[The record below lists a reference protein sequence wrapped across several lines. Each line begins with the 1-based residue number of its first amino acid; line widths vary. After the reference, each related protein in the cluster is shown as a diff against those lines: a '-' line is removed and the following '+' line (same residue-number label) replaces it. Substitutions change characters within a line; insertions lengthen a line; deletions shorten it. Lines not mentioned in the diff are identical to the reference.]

1 MHYPLEI
8 REEID
13 SAVEYHR
20 DNMPHEISDLATL
33 ASASLTHG
41 PLYLDEEGEEAS
53 PFDEGAKPF
62 PWESALAKISDWA
75 ETVQD
80 ISILS
85 CEIDDEGEEME
96 ISETVPDSR
105 QAILASLFGKH
116 LAEYL

>member
-1 MHYPLEI
+1 MYPLEI

-13 SAVEYHR
+13 SATEHYASILPR
-20 DNMPHEISDLATL
+20 EIANLAEL
-33 ASASLTHG
+33 AELSLIDG
-41 PLYLDEEGEEAS
+41 PLYLDEEGEQAS
-53 PFDEGAKPF
+53 PFDDGAKPF

-75 ETVQD
+75 ETVED
-80 ISILS
+80 ISIS
-85 CEIDDEGEEME
+85 SFEIDEEGEEIE

>member
-1 MHYPLEI
+1 MTDKHHEVLRTAPLYFGHQSQLTKAL
-8 REEID
+8 EE
-13 SAVEYHR
+13 
-20 DNMPHEISDLATL
+20 LAEL
-33 ASASLTHG
+33 SLLDG
-41 PLYLDEEGEEAS
+41 PLYLDEEGEQAS

-80 ISILS
+80 ISISSL
-85 CEIDDEGEEME
+85 EIDEEGEEIE

-116 LAEYL
+116 LAGYL